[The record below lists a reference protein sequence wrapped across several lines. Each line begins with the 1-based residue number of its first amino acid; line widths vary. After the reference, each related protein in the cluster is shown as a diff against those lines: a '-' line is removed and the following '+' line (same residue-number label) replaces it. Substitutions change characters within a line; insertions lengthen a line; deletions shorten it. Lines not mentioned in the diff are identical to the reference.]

1 MDAGITLHAD
11 AASSASLLQRP
22 ISMSYF
28 PKSSMTNGRVLWGRM
43 ACAAVLLL
51 AANTA
56 FAADFECTN
65 DRYGTGPKPNTYNLP
80 KQMIKINPDV
90 ADGTVLYTY
99 DTTAVGNAL
108 SKTTCKKLVGSTP
121 MVRTMTDRAYLGAGV
136 YESGI
141 PGIGIMLA
149 VQGTPLPLEV
159 GGQYGTFT
167 SPRYYVASTL
177 SVKLK
182 LIKTGPITQMGILEN
197 LNATSVLPA
206 GDNYLYETWT
216 SVGALTVDP
225 GKPTCKVTTPTRS
238 VSLLPVP
245 KSKLNAI
252 GTVTAAEDFTL
263 GMNCSGGDTG
273 KTLGIFAVLTD
284 QNEPDN
290 RSETLSLGGDST
302 AAGVGIQ
309 ILRNGSPLGY
319 GPDSTASTAQNRWKV
334 GNYGN
339 VDVTIP
345 LSARYIQTESV
356 VTAGTVNAR
365 ATFTVSYE

>member
-1 MDAGITLHAD
+1 
-11 AASSASLLQRP
+11 
-22 ISMSYF
+22 MSYF
-28 PKSSMTNGRVLWGRM
+28 PKLSMTNGRVLWGRL

-56 FAADFECTN
+56 LAADLGCTN
-65 DRYGTGPKPNTYNLP
+65 NQFGANPMPIVYTLP
-80 KQMIKINPDV
+80 KGPIKINPDV
-90 ADGTVLYTY
+90 ANGTELYSVTGL
-99 DTTAVGNAL
+99 TATGHNF
-108 SKTTCKKLVGSTP
+108 SRTTCKNLVGSTL
-121 MVRTMTDRAYLGAGV
+121 MKRAMIDRVHLGGGV
-136 YESGI
+136 YETGI
-141 PGIGIMLA
+141 PGIGFMLTL
-149 VQGTPLPLEV
+149 QGTPLPLENGSFSNP
-159 GGQYGTFT
+159 GGYAANPTA
-167 SPRYYVASTL
+167 R
-177 SVKLK
+177 LK

-197 LNATSVLPA
+197 LRATTFLPA
-206 GDNYLYETWT
+206 GDNYLYETWN
-216 SVGALTVDP
+216 SIGSLTIDP

-252 GTVTAAEDFTL
+252 GTVTAAEGFTL
-263 GMNCSGGDTG
+263 GMSCSGGDTG

-284 QNEPDN
+284 QNAPGN
-290 RSETLSLGGDST
+290 RSETLSLGSDST
-302 AAGVGIQ
+302 ASGVGIQ

-334 GNYGN
+334 GTYGN
-339 VDVTIP
+339 VNVTIP